1 MQIKTKETVQNT
13 LNKYCWD
20 NAQGWHKNPL
30 TGTLVR
36 DVYQKGNLAIRQE
49 IQSDRQA
56 VFFETPEYTMAV
68 SQGVHPDMMTI
79 AQSKNVPFYSL
90 SIFTTNSDK
99 NVYNSFTDDVGYMNI
114 GGDRQFLFHFLEK
127 LPDAYFVLDKD
138 EEAQHISSCW
148 MRPRNIAVRSK
159 VRHRF
164 IDKERE

>member
-13 LNKYCWD
+13 LNKYRWD

-30 TGTLVR
+30 SNALVR

-49 IQSDRQA
+49 IQSDCQA

-68 SQGVHPDMMTI
+68 SQGVHPNMMTI
-79 AQSKNVPFYSL
+79 GQSKNVPFYSL

-127 LPDAYFVLDKD
+127 LPDSYFVLDKD

-148 MRPRNIAVRSK
+148 MRPINNVVK
-159 VRHRF
+159 HRKPLCRMG
-164 IDKERE
+164 KERT